1 VGWVEHDPHHAIVL
15 LLLLNL
21 LFLRF
26 LVLFSFSSNLILHL
40 LVQVLLASKL
50 LGGLH
55 PVVSPGFG
63 SLHHD
68 LLASLHLEFSW
79 GDVWVFQADPL
90 HGVDVL
96 PAGLLELCQGGVLVV
111 LVEVL
116 ELLLGAGLDVVLLGL
131 DDRAVLAC
139 AVAL

>member
-1 VGWVEHDPHHAIVL
+1 MM
-15 LLLLNL
+15 
-21 LFLRF
+21 
-26 LVLFSFSSNLILHL
+26 FSKKKKK
-40 LVQVLLASKL
+40 AT
-50 LGGLH
+50 
-55 PVVSPGFG
+55 
-63 SLHHD
+63 D

-79 GDVWVFQADPL
+79 GDVWVLQADPL

-139 AVAL
+139 TPKTSNPS